1 MRVSVNWVNDFVNID
16 ISPHELAERLT
27 MTGLEVET
35 LDPVGHSLQGI
46 VAAKVLSVSH
56 HPKAERLFLCHVDA
70 GDGEVPVVCGAPHLR
85 KGMLVPMA
93 LPGTR
98 LPGGMTVKESRIR
111 GERSVGMLLAEDE
124 MGLTDDHTGLMVLPP
139 DLSPGTRVSEALS
152 LEDWALDITVTP
164 NRPDCA
170 SVMGIA
176 REIAAFSGQ
185 KLKRP
190 EIRMTPGPTPIKDL
204 TQVNIEDPR
213 GCPRYAAGVIRGVA
227 LGPSPF
233 WLRYR
238 LHVSGVRAINN
249 IVDVTNYVLL
259 ETGHPLH
266 AFDCDRL
273 RENRI
278 VVRRAKEGEVFTTL
292 DGQSH
297 TVNGEALMI
306 CDAERAVALAGIM
319 GGLNSEI
326 SEGSSNVLVE
336 SAFFD
341 PVTIRRGAKRL
352 GLATEASYRFERGA
366 DIEGVLFALQ
376 RALMLMAQLGGGE
389 VAEGL
394 IDNYPN
400 PHIPPVIDLR
410 VDRVNDLLGFSISC
424 ETVAGHL
431 KALEMEVQE
440 VETNRLR
447 VTPPSFRVDLT
458 REVDLIEE
466 VARMEGFDK
475 ISVTFPS
482 IRPCDE
488 VDPPEHV
495 MAETIR
501 EIMVGLGFYEVI
513 NYSFVSPN
521 TADLLGAEQES
532 PFRSF
537 VHILNPLTVD
547 QSVMRTSLVPGLL
560 ETIKT
565 NVVYG
570 EKDLRLFEW
579 GKVFTHMETDS
590 LPREEFFLAA
600 VMTGL
605 LYQRQWYCEE
615 KGVDFYDIKG
625 SFEALLRA
633 LGLRDVLF
641 KRGNMPPDM
650 PSGVPPYYNPE
661 ISSLVH
667 LSDGVIGYV
676 GQIRPEVMARF
687 DLEDT
692 TAYLFELDINVL
704 LGRMPEGTTFEP
716 LAKFPAVFRDISL
729 VVKKQ
734 VESIRIQD
742 IVKREGGDLVESVR
756 LYDLYEGGKMD
767 AAEKAITLRVCYRS
781 GQGTLEGKKVNRLHE
796 TILEHIKQETGA
808 RLREADRVDPMKT

>member
-1 MRVSVNWVNDFVNID
+1 MRVSVNWLKDFVDID

-27 MTGLEVET
+27 MTGVEVET
-35 LDPVGHSLQGI
+35 LDPVGHSLQDI
-46 VAAKVLSVSH
+46 VAAKILSVSR
-56 HPKAERLFLCHVDA
+56 HPEADRLFLCHVDV

-98 LPGGMTVKESRIR
+98 LPGGMKVKESRIR

-124 MGLTDDHTGLMVLPP
+124 MGLTDDHTGVMTLPP

-152 LEDWALDITVTP
+152 LEDWALDIDVTP

-176 REIAAFSGQ
+176 REIAAFTGQ
-185 KLKRP
+185 RLKRP
-190 EIRMTPGPTPIKDL
+190 EIRMTPGPTSIEDL
-204 TQVNIEDPR
+204 TQVHIDDPK
-213 GCPRYAAGVIRGVA
+213 GCPRYAAGVIRGVT
-227 LGPSPF
+227 LSPSPF

-266 AFDCDRL
+266 AFDYDRL

-297 TVNGEALMI
+297 TLNGEALMI

-326 SEGSSNVLVE
+326 YEGSTNVLVE

-366 DIEGVLFALQ
+366 DIEGVLYALQ
-376 RALMLMAQLGGGE
+376 RALMLIAQLGGGE
-389 VAEGL
+389 VAKGL

-410 VDRVNDLLGFSISC
+410 VDRANDLLGFSISQ
-424 ETVAGHL
+424 ETVAGYL

-482 IRPCDE
+482 IRPSDE

-495 MAETIR
+495 TAETVR
-501 EIMVGLGFYEVI
+501 EIMVGLGFNEVI
-513 NYSFVSPN
+513 NYSFVSPD
-521 TADLLGAEQES
+521 TADLLGAGEES

-537 VHILNPLTVD
+537 VPILNPLTVD
-547 QSVMRTSLVPGLL
+547 QSVMRTSLVPGIL

-579 GKVFTHMETDS
+579 GKVFTHMETNT
-590 LPREEFFLAA
+590 LPREEPFLAA
-600 VMTGL
+600 VMTGSL
-605 LYQRQWYCEE
+605 NQKQWYCEE

-641 KRGNMPPDM
+641 KRGDM
-650 PSGVPPYYNPE
+650 PPYYNPE
-661 ISSLVH
+661 ISSLIRF
-667 LSDGVIGYV
+667 SDAVIGYV
-676 GQIRPEVMARF
+676 GQIRPAVMARF

-692 TAYLFELDINVL
+692 TAYLFELDINAL
-704 LGRMPEGTTFEP
+704 LGRMPEGISFEP

-734 VESIRIQD
+734 VESIKIQE

-767 AAEKAITLRVCYRS
+767 AAEKAMTLRVCYRS
-781 GQGTLEGKKVNRLHE
+781 RQGTLEGKEVNRLHE
-796 TILEHIKQETGA
+796 AITERIRQETGA
-808 RLREADRVDPMKT
+808 RLREG